1 MRRSS
6 FTLTSGTSVTLF
18 AFGLPTQSSTSTP
31 STTWLVHTATGLDA
45 ALGAPV
51 MAKTPTAPAATKNR
65 QVRDRITHVV
75 IRDLRF
81 VWSRWYGSKLRL
93 ADPLPTGKFRLPEDL
108 FAYGQVEL
116 RERFETRP

>member
-1 MRRSS
+1 
-6 FTLTSGTSVTLF
+6 
-18 AFGLPTQSSTSTP
+18 
-31 STTWLVHTATGLDA
+31 
-45 ALGAPV
+45 V

-93 ADPLPTGKFRLPEDL
+93 ADPLSIGKFRLLEDL